1 MKPIILSLLLF
12 LTFPALSQ
20 TVTDPDKKLEWWGNP
35 DGYLNQQAKVTLNL
49 ADQALRSTPPSVND
63 PVIRKMAYLMIDN
76 VSHEE
81 KAPLQPAVQDF
92 FHHRIAE
99 AVRQIQTEKVKKGAV
114 IWKLYNHAFVVKT
127 PSVTIGFDIQ
137 RGMTGSED
145 FMLSRQLM
153 QELADAIDILFVSH
167 NHDDHTDMVFA
178 KMLLAQN
185 KPVVTQADIWA
196 GSPIYGKIMHPERDA
211 NQIQK
216 IALPIKNIE
225 LQIVVYPGHQGA
237 DLQNNV
243 YLVYSPEGITFLH
256 TGDQSYAAD
265 FSWIDL
271 VGDNH
276 RVDILMINSW
286 SVYPKHRYEKGYRPR
301 LIIPGHENELGHTI
315 DHREPYWLNENR
327 LGNKTDFPWVQMV
340 WGEKYHYLP
349 KNFRQV

>member
-1 MKPIILSLLLF
+1 VLH
-12 LTFPALSQ
+12 Q
-20 TVTDPDKKLEWWGNP
+20 
-35 DGYLNQQAKVTLNL
+35 
-49 ADQALRSTPPSVND
+49 
-63 PVIRKMAYLMIDN
+63 
-76 VSHEE
+76 E
-81 KAPLQPAVQDF
+81 KAPLQSAVQDF

-114 IWKLYNHAFVVKT
+114 IWKLYNHAFVIKT

-137 RGMTGSED
+137 RGMTGWED

-167 NHDDHTDMVFA
+167 NHDDHTDTVFA
-178 KMLLAQN
+178 KMLLALN

-196 GSPIYGKIMHPERDA
+196 GSPIYGKIMHPETDA

-216 IALPIKNIE
+216 IAIPLKNIE
-225 LQIVVYPGHQGA
+225 LQLVVYPGHQGA

-256 TGDQSYAAD
+256 TGDQSYSED
-265 FSWIDL
+265 FSWIDH

-286 SVYPKHRYEKGYRPR
+286 SVYPGQRYAKGYRPR

-349 KNFRQV
+349 KNFRRVK